1 MWNLLLKFVK
11 FIPVISDSCMLFL
24 QDLSNQLL
32 AQVLLLENQT
42 LMVMFFFIILFIL
55 VSGSLKH

>member
-42 LMVMFFFIILFIL
+42 LMVMFFLLFC
-55 VSGSLKH
+55 SF